1 MTPLL
6 RGGALIRPGGD
17 LDHHFPI
24 PSREPTAIP
33 LSPMPDPVGVGVG
46 VGVGGG
52 VGVGVGGGGLSICMH
67 VHTYI
72 YRAGRIHIEEGP
84 GTRLRR

>member
-1 MTPLL
+1 M
-6 RGGALIRPGGD
+6 RPGGYW
-17 LDHHFPI
+17 DHHSPI

-33 LSPMPDPVGVGVG
+33 LSPMPDPVCVGVG
-46 VGVGGG
+46 VCVC
-52 VGVGVGGGGLSICMH
+52 VCVCVGGGGWSIYMH
-67 VHTYI
+67 VHTFI